1 MPFNNVTS
9 RLDTQ
14 ALMPEEVSNELL
26 RSLTTESAAM
36 SMFRRIPVG
45 RQQVRLPVLTALPTA
60 YWVTGDT
67 GMVQTTEMAW
77 ANKFLNVEELA
88 VIVPIPDNVMADVEA
103 NIWDDAT
110 PLITQAMGRTLD
122 TAIFFGTNAPA
133 SFPTNIQSAALAA
146 GNNVHEGTANSSG
159 GYYNDIDSLYA
170 AVEADGYDT
179 SGFVASTTLKAKLR
193 QARNTLGDRLDQ
205 GRANGGLTDLD
216 GYPIHYP
223 MRGLWSLAANA
234 PRVFGG
240 DWSQFVLGIRQDIT
254 MKVSNEAVIQ
264 DNTGAIVYNSF
275 QQNLSFLKLTFRAGW
290 QVANTVNYDQPDP
303 AARYPVSYLYV

>member
-1 MPFNNVTS
+1 MPFNNITT

-67 GMVQTTEMAW
+67 GLVQSTEMAW

-103 NIWDDAT
+103 NIWDDAM
-110 PLITQAMGRTLD
+110 PLITNAMGRVLD
-122 TAIFFGTNAPA
+122 QAIFFGTNAPA
-133 SFPTNIQSAALAA
+133 SFPTNIQSAAAAA
-146 GNNVHEGTANSSG
+146 GNNVHEGTANSAG
-159 GYYNDIDSLYA
+159 GYYNDIDALYA
-170 AVEADGYDT
+170 AVESDGYDA

-193 QARNTLGDRLDQ
+193 QARNTLGDRLDL

-234 PRVFGG
+234 PRVFAG
-240 DWSQFVLGIRQDIT
+240 DWSQYVLGVRQDIS
-254 MKVSNEAVIQ
+254 MKVSNEAVVQ

-290 QVANTVNYDQPDP
+290 QVANTINYDNPDP
-303 AARYPVSYLYV
+303 ASRYPVAYLYV